1 MLTKEENERLTRVGP
16 GTPAGELLRR
26 YWHPVGI
33 VRELSDKNPVKFV
46 RILGEDL
53 VLFRDKK
60 NRVGLIADRCAH
72 RGASLSY
79 GRVEEKGISCAYHGW
94 LYDVE
99 GNVLETP
106 SEPEESKFRLTV
118 KHKAYPIQKLGGLY
132 WTYMGPPP
140 APVIPK
146 YDVWARRD
154 GRHWIRVLPRL
165 DCNWLQAMENSVD
178 TTHLHILHQ
187 ELITRGLTVRGTTRG
202 SIDDLE
208 KFEFYK
214 VPYGIMKRRVFTD
227 GEVEE
232 HPVIFPNLLR
242 QSNRTQIRV
251 PIDDSHTWICYLHF
265 VPTDDGSLVDESD
278 DAVPVEYKPPFKS
291 PPDALHPIARFRM
304 DDVDGQD
311 FMAWETQGPIADRT
325 QERLTA
331 SDRGVVM
338 LREMLEAEIEKVQ
351 RGIDPMNVIRDPDHP
366 IIDTRL
372 DDSLKAQ
379 KAGSAPLHVPKGG
392 FAA

>member
-1 MLTKEENERLTRVGP
+1 MLTKEENEKLTRVGP
-16 GTPAGELLRR
+16 GTPAGELLRC

-33 VRELSDKNPVKFV
+33 VRELTDEKPVKFV

-60 NRVGLIADRCAH
+60 DRVGLIADRCAH

-99 GNVLETP
+99 GNILETP
-106 SEPEESKFRLTV
+106 PEPEQSKFRLTV
-118 KHKAYPIQKLGGLY
+118 KHKAYPVHKLGGLY
-132 WTYMGPPP
+132 WTYMGPAP

-146 YDVWARRD
+146 YDVWARKD

-208 KFEFYK
+208 KFEFYQ

-251 PIDDSHTWICYLHF
+251 PIDDTHTWICYLHF

-278 DAVPVEYKPPFKS
+278 DAVPVEYKPPFKT
-291 PPDALHPIARFRM
+291 PPDALYPFARFHM

-325 QERLTA
+325 QERLAA
-331 SDRGVVM
+331 SDRGVTM
-338 LREMLEAEIEKVQ
+338 LREMLKAEIEKVQ
-351 RGIDPMNVIRDPDHP
+351 RGIDPMNVIRNPDHP
-366 IIDTRL
+366 IINTRL
-372 DDSLKAQ
+372 DDSLKAR
-379 KAGSAPLHVPKGG
+379 KAGSTSLHVPKGG